1 MLLTLSK
8 SQVIYLSK
16 MFLKKR
22 KEKPSYRFQEQLPKY
37 IYYKFCLDL
46 VSRTRGKLEF
56 KLQDLTE
63 PFSF

>member
-46 VSRTRGKLEF
+46 VSRTRGKL
-56 KLQDLTE
+56 
-63 PFSF
+63 